1 MTSIYTSSGSSTETP
16 RQALGGWVAV
26 LDQGNSGQTQ
36 ITSAFLADG
45 VTISNLSEYF
55 VRIELAI
62 DPSALAGTVLS
73 NVVGGP
79 PTTLVA
85 PGAVYTVDF
94 AERNIIQG
102 VSLQTVA
109 VNPPGSVTSPAE
121 QLSTVQPDGVAF
133 VLVTFIET

>member
-26 LDQGNSGQTQ
+26 LDPGNSGQTQ

-55 VRIELAI
+55 VRIQFDI
-62 DPSALAGTVLS
+62 DPGVVAGTVLS

-102 VSLQTVA
+102 VTLQTVG

-121 QLSTVQPDGVAF
+121 QLSTVVPSGVAY